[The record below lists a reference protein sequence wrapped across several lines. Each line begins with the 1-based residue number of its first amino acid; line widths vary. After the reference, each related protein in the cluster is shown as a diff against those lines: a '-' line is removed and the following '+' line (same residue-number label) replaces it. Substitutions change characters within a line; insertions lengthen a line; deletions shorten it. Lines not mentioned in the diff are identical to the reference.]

1 MVYTV
6 YKTWFT
12 VLTWFTLLTWLALLK
27 CARGAR
33 GGRGGRGDKA
43 DKADKADTGG
53 EVAEGA
59 DMTDVAFILIL
70 SYGLNTMGIG
80 YMALWVFGAKY
91 VSGQD
96 GLDGYP

>member
-27 CARGAR
+27 CARGA
-33 GGRGGRGDKA
+33 RGGRGDKA